1 MTKQIITR
9 FAPSPTGKLH
19 IGNTR
24 TALINFLYARKHGGK
39 FILRIDDTDLV
50 RSTEEFKDAIAH
62 DLKWLK
68 LNWDETFT
76 QSSRLARY
84 GEAKAELIKLG
95 RLYPCYET
103 AEELDIKRKLQ
114 LSAGKPPIYDRS
126 ALKLSDLQKAD
137 YESKGR
143 KCHYRFLVNDAT
155 IAWDDMVKGNLHY
168 EGKHISDP
176 IVIREDGSMTY
187 MLCST
192 VDDMDYN
199 ISHIIRGEDHVS
211 NTAIQKQMFEA
222 FGATPPEFGHLSLVK
237 SLTEKISKR
246 NGGFDIESMRDVV
259 GLEAMAIN
267 SFFASIGSSNPVT
280 PYTKMQDLIE
290 HFDIGA
296 FSKSPTTYM
305 PDDLLRINHK
315 MVVNMEYEDVLAH
328 LNLIGAAH
336 ISKDFW
342 NAVRANLDTV
352 SDAVDLWTMCHEMPE
367 ESGALDKEFLETA
380 AKLLPKEKIEDDS
393 WSIWTRAISEATGLK
408 GKNLFLPLR
417 LALTGMEHGPEMGKL
432 LPLIGYDE
440 VIKRL
445 HRQ

>member
-1 MTKQIITR
+1 MTKPIITR

-24 TALINFLYARKHGGK
+24 TALINFLYARKYGGK

-50 RSTEEFKDAIAH
+50 RSTDEFKDAIAH

-84 GEAKAELIKLG
+84 EESKTELIKLG

-126 ALKLSDLQKAD
+126 ALNLTDAQKAD

-143 KCHYRFLVNDAT
+143 KCHYRFLVNDAA
-155 IAWDDMVKGNLHY
+155 IEWNDMVKGTLHY

-237 SLTEKISKR
+237 SLEEKISKR
-246 NGGFDIESMRDVV
+246 NGGFDIESMRNTV

-267 SFFASIGSSNPVT
+267 SFFANIGTANPVT
-280 PYTKMQDLIE
+280 PYIDMKDLVE
-290 HFDIGA
+290 HFDIHS

-305 PDDLLRINHK
+305 PDDLLRLNHK
-315 MVVNMEYEDVLAH
+315 MVVNMDYEDVLSH

-336 ISKDFW
+336 ISKGFW

-352 SDAVDLWTMCHEMPE
+352 NDVIDLWTMCHEMPKINAE
-367 ESGALDKEFLETA
+367 LDKEFLKTA
-380 AKLLPKEKIEDDS
+380 ANLLPKGKIDDAT
-393 WSIWTRAISEATGLK
+393 WGIWTKAVSEATGQK

-417 LALTGMEHGPEMGKL
+417 LALTGVEHGPEMGKL
-432 LPLIGYDE
+432 LPLIGYED
-440 VIKRL
+440 VIERL
-445 HRQ
+445 MR

>member
-1 MTKQIITR
+1 MTKQVITR

-19 IGNTR
+19 VGNAR
-24 TALINFLYARKHGGK
+24 TALINFLYAKKHGGK

-50 RSTEEFKDAIAH
+50 RSTDEFKNAIVS

-68 LNWDETFT
+68 LNWDETFS
-76 QSSRLARY
+76 QSNRMAEY
-84 GEAKAELIKLG
+84 DAAKEKLIKLG
-95 RLYPCYET
+95 RLYPCFET

-126 ALKLSDLQKAD
+126 ALKLTEDQKAD
-137 YESKGR
+137 YYKQGR
-143 KCHYRFLVNDAT
+143 KCHYRFLVNDT
-155 IAWDDMVKGNLHY
+155 PIEWNDMVKGPVRY

-192 VDDMDYN
+192 LDDMDYN

-222 FGATPPEFGHLSLVK
+222 MNATPPEFGHLSLVK
-237 SLTEKISKR
+237 SLEDKISKR
-246 NGGFDIESMRDVV
+246 TGGFDIESLRESE

-267 SFFASIGSSNPVT
+267 SFFATIGTANPVT
-280 PYTKMQDLIE
+280 PYMEMKDLLE
-290 HFDIGA
+290 NFDIHS

-305 PDDLLRINHK
+305 PDELLRLNHK
-315 MVVNMEYEDVLAH
+315 MVVHMDYDDVLPH

-342 NAVRANLDTV
+342 NGVRANLDTV
-352 SDAVDLWTMCHEMPE
+352 NDVSDWWRICHEMPKANTE
-367 ESGALDKEFLETA
+367 LDRNFLEAA
-380 AKLLPKEKIEDDS
+380 AKLLPKGKIDDHT
-393 WSIWTRAISEATGLK
+393 WSIWTKSISTETGLK

-432 LPLIGYDE
+432 LPLIGYEE
-440 VIKRL
+440 VMARL
-445 HRQ
+445 NR

>member
-1 MTKQIITR
+1 MTKQVITR

-19 IGNTR
+19 VGNTR
-24 TALINFLYARKHGGK
+24 TALINFLYARKYGGK

-50 RSTEEFKDAIAH
+50 RSTDEFKDAIAS

-68 LNWDETFT
+68 LNWDETFA
-76 QSSRLARY
+76 QSQRLARY
-84 GEAKAELIKLG
+84 EEAKEQLIKLE

-103 AEELDIKRKLQ
+103 AEELEIKRKLQ

-126 ALKLSDLQKAD
+126 ALKLTEAQKAD
-137 YESKGR
+137 YEAAGR
-143 KCHYRFLVNDAT
+143 KCHYRFLVNDAP
-155 IAWDDMVKGNLHY
+155 IEWNDMVKGSLHY

-222 FGATPPEFGHLSLVK
+222 FGAIPPEFGHLSLVK
-237 SLTEKISKR
+237 SLEEKISKR
-246 NGGFDIESMRDVV
+246 NGGFDIESMRDSV

-267 SFFASIGSSNPVT
+267 SFFASIGTAKPVA
-280 PYTKMQDLIE
+280 PYSEMKDVIE
-290 HFDIGA
+290 HFDIHS

-305 PDDLLRINHK
+305 PDELLRLNHK
-315 MVVNMEYEDVLAH
+315 MVVNMDYDDVLAH

-352 SDAVDLWTMCHEMPE
+352 NDAVDWWKMCHEMPPKAE
-367 ESGALDKEFLETA
+367 GLDKEFLSTA
-380 AKLLPKEKIEDDS
+380 AKLLVKGKIDDS
-393 WSIWTRAISEATGLK
+393 TWSIWTKAISEATGLK
-408 GKNLFLPLR
+408 GKSLFLPLR

-432 LPLIGYDE
+432 LPLIGYEE
-440 VIKRL
+440 VVERL
-445 HRQ
+445 DR

>member
-19 IGNTR
+19 VGNTR
-24 TALINFLYARKHGGK
+24 TALINFLYAKKHGGK

-50 RSTEEFKDAIAH
+50 RSTNEFKDAIVS

-68 LNWDETFT
+68 LNWDDTFA
-76 QSSRLARY
+76 QSSRM
-84 GEAKAELIKLG
+84 AEYEVGKEKLIKLG
-95 RLYPCYET
+95 RLYPCFET

-114 LSAGKPPIYDRS
+114 LSAGKPPIYDRA
-126 ALKLSDLQKAD
+126 ALSLTDAQKAE
-137 YESKGR
+137 YVNKGR
-143 KCHYRFLVNDAT
+143 KCHYRFLVKDESIEWN
-155 IAWDDMVKGNLHY
+155 DMVKGSVHY
-168 EGKHISDP
+168 EGRHISDP
-176 IVIREDGSMTY
+176 IVIREDGTMTY

-192 VDDMDYN
+192 IDDMDYN

-222 FGATPPEFGHLSLVK
+222 LGGIPPEFGHLSLVK
-237 SLTEKISKR
+237 SLEDKISKR
-246 NGGFDIESMRDVV
+246 TGGFDIESLRESE

-267 SFFASIGSSNPVT
+267 SFFATIGTANPVMS
-280 PYTKMQDLIE
+280 YIE
-290 HFDIGA
+290 MEGLLANFDIHS

-305 PDDLLRINHK
+305 PDELLRLNHK
-315 MVVNMEYEDVLAH
+315 MVVHMNYDEVLAH

-342 NAVRANLDTV
+342 NGVRANLNTV
-352 SDAVDLWTMCHEMPE
+352 NDVLDWWKICHEKPKTN
-367 ESGALDKEFLETA
+367 ESLDKDFLQNA
-380 AKLLPKEKIEDDS
+380 AKLLPQGKIEDDS
-393 WSIWTRAISEATGLK
+393 WSVWTKAISEATGLK

-432 LPLIGYDE
+432 LPLIGYEE
-440 VIKRL
+440 VLERL
-445 HRQ
+445 SR